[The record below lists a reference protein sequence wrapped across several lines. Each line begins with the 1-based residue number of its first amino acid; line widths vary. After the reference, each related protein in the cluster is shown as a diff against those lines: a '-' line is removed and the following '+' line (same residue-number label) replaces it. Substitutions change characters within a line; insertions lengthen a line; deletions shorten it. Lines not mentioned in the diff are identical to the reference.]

1 MRSDKMN
8 ISQPNPISEYYIAY
22 FDILGY
28 QEFFKESPEKAQDF
42 LNVIHSVI
50 SNTVNSVHAFND
62 SPLISQL
69 ANLHIHSK
77 IFSDNILLCI
87 AVGADII
94 KEKSRIITFMGIV
107 SEIQRKFITEYGLF
121 LRGGFTKGTLSVNDD
136 YIFGEG
142 LIEAVKMEESTSYPR
157 IAVSDKV
164 INFLEKIQLYSQ
176 EEADRA
182 VSIESRSKN
191 GKQVSDEDYE
201 FYQKMLNYAN
211 QEFFA
216 LNMCAA
222 ILYKCADDVWCL
234 SYLYCLDVRS
244 YIPEQAL
251 GQALEMMKQISPSD
265 FDKLPKT
272 LPNIDAILASHKRIV
287 EEKLIKYSDY
297 SSLCTNEIKKF
308 EIREKILKKYVWS
321 MVYHNYMCNL
331 YNKPE
336 HYINTQGNC
345 ECRHMKLKIHVF
357 DKDGK
362 IMNT

>member
-1 MRSDKMN
+1 MN
-8 ISQPNPISEYYIAY
+8 ISQPNPISECYIAY

-28 QEFFKESPEKAQDF
+28 QEFCKESPEKAQDF

-69 ANLHIHSK
+69 ANLHIRSK

-87 AVGADII
+87 ETGPDIL
-94 KEKSRIITFMGIV
+94 KEKQRVITFIGLV
-107 SEIQRKFITEYGLF
+107 SEIQRKFITEYKLF
-121 LRGGFTKGTLSVNDD
+121 LRGGITKGKLSINDD

-142 LIEAVKMEESTSYPR
+142 LIEAVKMEESTLYPR
-157 IAVSDKV
+157 IAISDKV

-182 VSIESRSKN
+182 VSIENRSKN
-191 GKQVSDEDYE
+191 GEQVSDEDYE

-222 ILYKCADDVWCL
+222 ILCKCADDVWCL
-234 SYLYCLDVRS
+234 SYLYCLDIRS

-251 GQALEMMKQISPSD
+251 EHALAMMKRISLAD
-265 FDKLPKT
+265 FEKIPKT
-272 LPNIDAILASHKRIV
+272 FPNIDLILSTHKQIV
-287 EEKLIKYSDY
+287 EKKLIKHSDY
-297 SSLCTNEIKKF
+297 SSYATEDIKRF
-308 EIREKILKKYVWS
+308 ESQERVLKKYVWS

-336 HYINTQGNC
+336 HYINTQGNW